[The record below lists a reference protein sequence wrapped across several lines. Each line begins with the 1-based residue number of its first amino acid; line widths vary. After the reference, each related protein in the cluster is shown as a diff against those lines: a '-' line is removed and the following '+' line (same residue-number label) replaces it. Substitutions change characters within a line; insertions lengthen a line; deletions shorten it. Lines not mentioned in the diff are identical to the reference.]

1 VIIFIGAVIAVYP
14 NWLWFRNLDFA
25 PVFWTMIV
33 AKFGLVAV
41 IWSVMIVLLAV
52 NLVIA
57 QRLNPA
63 GGQRST
69 AEFGGIPI
77 SGNTLDNLI
86 LAAILIVSF
95 FIASRASEQWN
106 MVLSFL
112 NQQPFGTTDP
122 IFNKDIAFYVFSLP
136 FFMFV
141 REQLLIML
149 LFAGL
154 VTVIW
159 YIRDGGVQFI
169 GEVLLADDR
178 PSSIPKVKIA
188 EKVSNHL
195 LVLAGIM
202 VLLVALGYHL
212 KVYGL
217 LYSTQGPAFGA
228 SYTDVHVRIPVF
240 RVLMVVSL
248 LWSFFLIYNAEN
260 WKNLK
265 TF

>member
-1 VIIFIGAVIAVYP
+1 MNIKRSLILLAILVVIFLGAVIAVYP

-25 PVFWTMIV
+25 PVFWTMVV

-41 IWSVMIVLLAV
+41 IWLVMIVLLAI
-52 NLVIA
+52 NLFIA

-63 GGQRST
+63 GRQRSA

-86 LAAILIVSF
+86 LAAILVVSF

-122 IFNKDIAFYVFSLP
+122 IFNKDIGFYVFSLP
-136 FFMFV
+136 FYMFV

-169 GEVLLADDR
+169 GEV
-178 PSSIPKVKIA
+178 I
-188 EKVSNHL
+188 
-195 LVLAGIM
+195 
-202 VLLVALGYHL
+202 
-212 KVYGL
+212 
-217 LYSTQGPAFGA
+217 
-228 SYTDVHVRIPVF
+228 
-240 RVLMVVSL
+240 
-248 LWSFFLIYNAEN
+248 
-260 WKNLK
+260 
-265 TF
+265 